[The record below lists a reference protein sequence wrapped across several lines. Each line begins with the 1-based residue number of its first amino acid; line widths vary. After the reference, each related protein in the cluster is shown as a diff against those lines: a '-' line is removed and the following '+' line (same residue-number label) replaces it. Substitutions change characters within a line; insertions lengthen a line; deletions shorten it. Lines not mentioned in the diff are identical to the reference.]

1 MWSRRW
7 RLRCGQE
14 RMNAAIAPGSVDAKA
29 GCGGT
34 VSVLIPTYNRARYLE
49 ECIQSMLSQTV
60 APAEIIVIDDGSTDG
75 TMDVVR
81 GFGDSRIRYIRQENA
96 GKCAALNRALPLAT
110 GDYIWLFDDDD
121 VALPDSIERR
131 LELIGTNSGY
141 GFVGG
146 GHVYGHDGPDGGIVV
161 DRARNAKAYRQ
172 SASFYRVMVDC
183 YFSLSSVLA
192 RRECYGKIGGF
203 DESLSSSEDY
213 DMLIRLAR
221 EFEFDVLPSP
231 TFVVRTHNGT
241 RGAASNRYSADQRRE
256 KLYRTDAVI
265 GSKIRDGI
273 PLAEFVARD
282 DDPEMDPRKMQLIRR
297 SVVMASKGLIE
308 EMMSDLMKAYLGDE
322 RLAISGGERGLL
334 LEAMDSNYVVEGIL
348 ENEATYGHGLRSLL
362 RDCPTG
368 AGVVGAVIAGIWRI
382 CKERRIPLGT
392 RKDRLKVLF
401 ITVSVFISAGG
412 VKRMLLR
419 GRAG

>member
-1 MWSRRW
+1 
-7 RLRCGQE
+7 
-14 RMNAAIAPGSVDAKA
+14 MNAVASGPVDAIAERGA
-29 GCGGT
+29 T
-34 VSVLIPTYNRARYLE
+34 VSVLIPTYNRARYLG
-49 ECIQSMLSQTV
+49 ECIRSMLSQTV
-60 APAEIIVIDDGSTDG
+60 APAEIIVVDDGSTDG

-81 GFGDSRIRYIRQENA
+81 GFEDPRIRYIRQENA
-96 GKCAALNRALPLAT
+96 GKCAALNRALPLAS

-131 LELIGTNSGY
+131 LELIGTGSGY

-146 GHVYGHDGPDGGIVV
+146 GHVYGHDGPDGGIVL
-161 DRARNAKAYRQ
+161 DRTRNAKAYRQ

-192 RRECYGKIGGF
+192 RRECYEKIGGF

-221 EFEFDVLPSP
+221 EFEFDVVPVP

-256 KLYRTDAVI
+256 KLYRTDAII
-265 GSKIRDGI
+265 GARIRSGI

-282 DDPEMDPRKMQLIRR
+282 DDPEIAPAKMQLLRR

-308 EMMSDLMKAYLGDE
+308 EMMSDLMDIYTGDA
-322 RLAISGGERGLL
+322 RPAISGCERRLL

-348 ENEATYGHGLRSLL
+348 ENESAYGRGIRRLL
-362 RDCPTG
+362 QGCPAG
-368 AGVVGAVIAGIWRI
+368 ASVVEAVIAGIWRI
-382 CKERRIPLGT
+382 CKERRIPLAT
-392 RKDRLKVLF
+392 RKDRMKVLL
-401 ITVSVFISAGG
+401 ITVSAFISAGG
-412 VKRMLLR
+412 VKRMFR
-419 GRAG
+419 MGRAG